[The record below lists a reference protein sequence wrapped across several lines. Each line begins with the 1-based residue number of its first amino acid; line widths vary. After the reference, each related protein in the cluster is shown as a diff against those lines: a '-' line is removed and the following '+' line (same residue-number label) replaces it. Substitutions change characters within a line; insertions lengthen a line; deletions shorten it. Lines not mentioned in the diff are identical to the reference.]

1 MLLNTKKPTG
11 LPYGSGSLQIRGR
24 VWWMIYKDGEG
35 QTIQESAKTQ
45 DWDEAVRLLAARALP
60 IAWARVEALL
70 EAARLPEHESAE
82 ALVRHVFMEVEQ
94 ERIADEKAA
103 RGKGARAARRDSRG
117 RTGAGIAAGRRRSGA
132 IPAGRSSKTKKGG
145 QQ

>member
-24 VWWMIYKDGEG
+24 VWWMIYKDGDG
-35 QTIQESAKTQ
+35 QTIQESAGTQ

-60 IAWARVEALL
+60 IALARVAALEKVAYEATG
-70 EAARLPEHESAE
+70 
-82 ALVRHVFMEVEQ
+82 
-94 ERIADEKAA
+94 
-103 RGKGARAARRDSRG
+103 GKGSRTAWRDSRG

-132 IPAGRSSKTKKGG
+132 IPAGRGSQTKKRG
-145 QQ
+145 QK